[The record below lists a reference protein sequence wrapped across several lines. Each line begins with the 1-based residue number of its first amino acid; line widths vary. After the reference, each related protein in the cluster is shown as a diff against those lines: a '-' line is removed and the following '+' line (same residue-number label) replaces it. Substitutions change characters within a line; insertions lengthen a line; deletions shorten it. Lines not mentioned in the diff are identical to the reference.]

1 VSLGDQSSLSGLASN
16 VFTCWVTL
24 MTLILMFSLD
34 KEIFFSKL
42 GITSCNGLNENGSYG
57 PIRLEAFKKD
67 WKKAGEMAQQLR
79 ALIVLPAVLSSI
91 PSNHLVAHS
100 HL

>member
-1 VSLGDQSSLSGLASN
+1 MSLGDQSSLSGLASN
-16 VFTCWVTL
+16 VFTCQVTL
-24 MTLILMFSLD
+24 MTFILTSSLD
-34 KEIFFSKL
+34 KDILFSKL
-42 GITSCNGLNENGSYG
+42 GITSCDGLNENGSYG

-79 ALIVLPAVLSSI
+79 ALTVLPEVLSSI
-91 PSNHLVAHS
+91 PSNHRVAQS